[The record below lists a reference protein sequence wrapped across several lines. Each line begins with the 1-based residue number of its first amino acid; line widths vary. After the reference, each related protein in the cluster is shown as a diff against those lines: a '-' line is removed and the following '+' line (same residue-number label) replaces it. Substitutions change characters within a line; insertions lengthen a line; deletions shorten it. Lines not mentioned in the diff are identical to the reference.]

1 MLKFDFEFLKMR
13 ISLFVYAV
21 RYFIHIKII
30 IYIKYKKW
38 TNIIM
43 LIMVLYGNI
52 IVLFTYKLF
61 GVNLWEIKL
70 FDPSILMQSCRFEFV
85 SNSAG
90 FEFLLNLNQF

>member
-1 MLKFDFEFLKMR
+1 
-13 ISLFVYAV
+13 
-21 RYFIHIKII
+21 
-30 IYIKYKKW
+30 
-38 TNIIM
+38 
-43 LIMVLYGNI
+43 MVLYGNI

-85 SNSAG
+85 ANSTG